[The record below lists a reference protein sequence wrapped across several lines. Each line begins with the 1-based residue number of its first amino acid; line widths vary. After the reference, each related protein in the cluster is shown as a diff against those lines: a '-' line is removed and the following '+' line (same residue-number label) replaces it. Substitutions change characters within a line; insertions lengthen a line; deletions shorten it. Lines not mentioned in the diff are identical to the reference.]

1 MKYPGC
7 YENYNTLQEEL
18 LVFFLLKNFYQEPRK
33 VLTMLGYLNQPLPD
47 PPRQT
52 HTALVTAK
60 STGWVVI

>member
-1 MKYPGC
+1 MKHPGC

-18 LVFFLLKNFYQEPRK
+18 LVFFLLIKLYQETRK

-47 PPRQT
+47 PRRQT
-52 HTALVTAK
+52 HTALVYAK